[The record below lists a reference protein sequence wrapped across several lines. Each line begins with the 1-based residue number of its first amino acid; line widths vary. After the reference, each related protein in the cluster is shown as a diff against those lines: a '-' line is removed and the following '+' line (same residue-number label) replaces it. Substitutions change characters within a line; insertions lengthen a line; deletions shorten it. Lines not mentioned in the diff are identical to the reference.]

1 MRSCNRD
8 QFFLNDALGTAV
20 EVCDTTK
27 PGNEQKGWPK
37 AIAFILPL
45 IYPET
50 TLINIATKSSISDYL
65 RNNNLTPTP
74 KLSYMQPVLSL
85 NGITKSYG
93 QIQALKGVS
102 YEVPE
107 GSVFGIL
114 GPNGSGKTTMLSII
128 LDILKPDAGSF
139 SWFGQ
144 PGSPD
149 TRKQIGSLLET
160 PNFYHY
166 LSAVDNLNITQAISG
181 RGDAAEIDR
190 VLEIVKL
197 TERKRSRFS
206 AYSLGMKQRLAIAA
220 ALLGDPQVLVFD
232 EPTNGLDPVGIAE
245 IRELIKELA
254 RRGKTIIMA
263 SHLLDEVE
271 KVCTH
276 VAIMK
281 RGTLLTAG
289 QVDEVLANEDIV
301 EVSSND
307 PHALLVL
314 LSSFPGYTHIK
325 QDGKLIQLFFPVGT
339 ARLEEVN
346 RFCFEKGI
354 ILNLLL
360 VKKKSLETK
369 FFELTN
375 D

>member
-1 MRSCNRD
+1 
-8 QFFLNDALGTAV
+8 
-20 EVCDTTK
+20 
-27 PGNEQKGWPK
+27 
-37 AIAFILPL
+37 
-45 IYPET
+45 
-50 TLINIATKSSISDYL
+50 
-65 RNNNLTPTP
+65 
-74 KLSYMQPVLSL
+74 MQPVLLL

-93 QIQALKGVS
+93 PIQALKGVS
-102 YEVPE
+102 FGVPE
-107 GSVFGIL
+107 GSVFGLL
-114 GPNGSGKTTMLSII
+114 GPNGSGKTTLLSII
-128 LDILKPDAGSF
+128 LDILKADAGSF
-139 SWFGQ
+139 AWFGQ
-144 PGSPD
+144 PGSPEI
-149 TRKQIGSLLET
+149 RKQIGSLLET
-160 PNFYHY
+160 PNFYQY

-181 RGDAAEIDR
+181 RGNAADIDK

-197 TERKRSRFS
+197 SERKKSRFS

-276 VAIMK
+276 VAILK

-301 EVSSND
+301 EVSAND
-307 PHALLVL
+307 SHSLLIL
-314 LSSFPGYTHIK
+314 LAGFPGYTHIK
-325 QDGKLIQLFFPVGT
+325 QDGNKIQLFFPIGT
-339 ARLEEVN
+339 ARLEDIN
-346 RFCFEKGI
+346 RYCFEKGI
-354 ILNLLL
+354 TLSLLL